1 MSLFG
6 LDEMYNELLLEAKS
20 PEEIK
25 KILEYQFVQGKGVPQ
40 EILDKIFKI
49 DPTKKKSY
57 TKWVLMQWDNE
68 KDNIIQSLRD
78 GHLQDMFKYFQE
90 RANTGLNLLGM
101 KSFEEAMRVVPRAE
115 KDPIFTPIPENEK
128 DDPKNDFDIVYDS
141 PEWRIAVPHTWQAD
155 EKLGKGCK
163 WCTAGAYG
171 NGKRYFETY
180 SGYGPL
186 WVNFDKRKSEIGWG
200 NNIEYPYTRY
210 QFCFEYGSRGEMMD
224 SRDDRVD
231 FDKMDIPEDVIEFYE
246 SKESFYGDILRGTMD
261 DEASWERYSNERYE
275 HTILLRE
282 PVFGHTALRLMPT
295 FNEDMPRVQ
304 DEDPYE
310 MYDEGDEHDSIDGV
324 QYPDESYIYDKCEG
338 YNMVVMKAD
347 GWDGEELN
355 VYFEEYRYHGWRW
368 TGVNAGVYQ
377 SCENGKF
384 FADEYFDDFYFVLAS
399 NPHGIMISEHPFK
412 NMGSVG
418 EAKIINI
425 KNMPAEYQNGI
436 WVMVEHGEDM
446 YGLLFADPNEKKV
459 KLIVANDKPKEEIF
473 TINKDER
480 GYYIEGLFK
489 NYWLDPLYDGDE
501 GDGKQH
507 LEIEYFLSDKNYV
520 IVKQENKKSYSRKWL
535 YGLYDLNKKE
545 LLLKDANEV
554 EELYDGVCASYDG
567 YSILYDYK
575 SRKPLTRP
583 FINGARVMN
592 GPLLYSYVDAKT
604 GEHYI
609 YDDYHKKEH
618 GPFGYVGQCLN
629 NDNLV
634 VVEMPDET
642 DWVYVFD
649 VDTDNFVST
658 EAYINVSPFNPH
670 LCLCKC
676 MDSKCYVV
684 DAKTFRKIYE
694 VKDLSTPHCLI
705 EYGPLLSVYAFITP
719 DEKYNLISAKYG
731 VLLPEDVDKIQRFN
745 ANCNVIPFIKND
757 RWFYLLVN
765 EKEKSIL
772 PSTQGIPC
780 SNILTRQKIS
790 MSHNGYVNHIEI
802 TIVLNSK
809 YYEVTYSP
817 YKNEI
822 LSIEDHHILGPKGPI
837 NTEVSP
843 EIISQIEQLFFPNK
857 TQVAEQFKNILNRM
871 NDL

>member
-40 EILDKIFKI
+40 MILDKIFEI
-49 DPTKKKSY
+49 DPTKKKTY
-57 TKWVLMQWDNE
+57 TKWVLMQWGNE
-68 KDNIIQSLRD
+68 KDNIMQSLRD

-101 KSFEEAMRVVPRAE
+101 KSFEEAMNIVPRAE
-115 KDPIFTPIPENEK
+115 KDPIFTPIPEDEK
-128 DDPKNDFDIVYDS
+128 DDPKNDFEIVYDS
-141 PEWRIAVPHTWQAD
+141 PEWRIALTNTWQAN

-200 NNIEYPYTRY
+200 DNIEYPYTRY

-224 SRDDRVD
+224 SRDDRVN
-231 FDKMDIPEDVIEFYE
+231 FDEIDIPEDVIEFYE

-261 DEASWERYSNERYE
+261 DESAWERYSNERYE
-275 HTILLRE
+275 RTILLRE
-282 PVFGHTALRLMPT
+282 PVLGNTALRLMPT
-295 FNEDMPRVQ
+295 FNEDTPRVQ
-304 DEDPYE
+304 AEDPYE

-347 GWDGEELN
+347 GWNGDEEFN
-355 VYFEEYRYHGWRW
+355 VYFEDNKYHGWRW
-368 TGVNAGVYQ
+368 TGLNAAVYQ

-399 NPHGIMISEHPFK
+399 NPYNVIKIDHPFK

-418 EAKIINI
+418 EANIINI
-425 KNMPAEYQNGI
+425 ENMPAEYQNGI
-436 WVMVEHGEDM
+436 WVMVEHGENM
-446 YGLLFADPNEKKV
+446 YGLLFADPNEREV
-459 KLIVANDKPKEEIF
+459 KLIVANDKPKGEIF

-489 NYWLDPLYDGDE
+489 NYWLKKLSDGDK

-507 LEIEYFLSDKNYV
+507 LEIEYFLDDKNYA
-520 IVKQENKKSYSRKWL
+520 IVKYKKAIGGLSYMP
-535 YGLYDLNKKE
+535 YGLYDLARKE
-545 LLLKDANEV
+545 LLIKDAKEI
-554 EELYDGVCASYDG
+554 EELYDGVCVSYDG
-567 YSILYDYK
+567 YSILYDYNL
-575 SRKPLTRP
+575 RKPLTRP

-609 YDDYHKKEH
+609 YDDYHRKEH

-629 NDNLV
+629 KDNLV
-634 VVEMPDET
+634 IVEMPGEA

-649 VDTDNFVST
+649 IDTDNFVST
-658 EAYINVSPFNPH
+658 EAYINVTAFNPH

-694 VKDLSTPHCLI
+694 VKDLSTPYCLF
-705 EYGPLLSVYAFITP
+705 EFGPLYSVYAFITP
-719 DEKYNLISAKYG
+719 DGKYNLISAKYG

-745 ANCNVIPFIKND
+745 ANCDVIPFIKNN

-765 EKEKSIL
+765 EKEKNIL

-780 SNILTRQKIS
+780 NNILTQKIS
-790 MSHNGYVNHIEI
+790 MTHNGFVNHLEM
-802 TIVLNSK
+802 TIDLNSK
-809 YYEVTYSP
+809 HYEVIYSP

-822 LSIEDHHILGPKGPI
+822 LSIEDHKTWGPQGPI

-843 EIISQIEQLFFPNK
+843 EIISQIKQLFFPDK
-857 TQVAEQFKNILNRM
+857 TQVAEQFKNIMNRM
-871 NDL
+871 NNL

>member
-68 KDNIIQSLRD
+68 KDNIMQSLRD

-180 SGYGPL
+180 SSYGPL
-186 WVNFDKRKSEIGWG
+186 WVNFDKRKNEIGWG

-347 GWDGEELN
+347 GWNGEELN

-399 NPHGIMISEHPFK
+399 NPYSIMISEHPFK

-446 YGLLFADPNEKKV
+446 YGLLFADPNEREV
-459 KLIVANDKPKEEIF
+459 KLIVANDKPKEEVF

-480 GYYIEGLFK
+480 GYYIEGVFK
-489 NYWLDPLYDGDE
+489 NYWIKKLPDGDK
-501 GDGKQH
+501 GDEKQN
-507 LEIEYFLSDKNYV
+507 LEIEYFLSNKNYV
-520 IVKQENKKSYSRKWL
+520 IVKYKNAIDGLSYL
-535 YGLYDLNKKE
+535 PYGLYDLTRKE
-545 LLLKDANEV
+545 LLIKDAKEI
-554 EELYDGVCASYDG
+554 EEMYDGVYVSYDD
-567 YSILYDYK
+567 SAFLYDYEH
-575 SRKPLTRP
+575 RRPLTRP
-583 FINGARVMN
+583 FKNGARVMN
-592 GPLLYSYVDAKT
+592 GPLLYSYVDTKT
-604 GEHYI
+604 GEYYI
-609 YDDYHKKEH
+609 YDDYHNKEH

-634 VVEMPDET
+634 TVQPLNEPKCRRI
-642 DWVYVFD
+642 FNI
-649 VDTDNFVST
+649 DTDNFTT
-658 EAYINVSPFNPH
+658 EDRYQSIGPVNSYITVCQLLDNS
-670 LCLCKC
+670 
-676 MDSKCYVV
+676 CYLL
-684 DAKTFRKIYE
+684 DAKRNKKIC
-694 VKDLSTPHCLI
+694 DIGQTTI
-705 EYGPLLSVYAFITP
+705 IPLCDISPLDSVYVFKTT
-719 DEKYNLISAKYG
+719 DEKYNMVSARYG
-731 VLLPEDVDKIQRFN
+731 VILPQNVEEIRAFNDNCYVFPIINNGKRFYSMVTEDAKT
-745 ANCNVIPFIKND
+745 
-757 RWFYLLVN
+757 
-765 EKEKSIL
+765 IL
-772 PSTQGIPC
+772 PSQQGIP
-780 SNILTRQKIS
+780 SKFIVSEKVYMTY
-790 MSHNGYVNHIEI
+790 NGMIRYIEI
-802 TIVLNSK
+802 SLQIDFRLYV
-809 YYEVTYSP
+809 VQYSP
-817 YKNEI
+817 EENKI
-822 LSIEDHHILGPKGPI
+822 LSIKDHTQWTTKGPVEPDI
-837 NTEVSP
+837 DP
-843 EIISQIEQLFFPNK
+843 KIISQIEQMFFPDK
-857 TQVAEQFKNILNRM
+857 AQISEQFKNILNRM

>member
-40 EILDKIFKI
+40 EILDKIFEI

-57 TKWVLMQWDNE
+57 TKWVLMQWGNE
-68 KDNIIQSLRD
+68 KDNIMQSLRD

-128 DDPKNDFDIVYDS
+128 DDPKNDYEIVYDS
-141 PEWRIAVPHTWQAD
+141 PEWRIALTNTWQAN

-171 NGKRYFETY
+171 NGKRYFDSY
-180 SGYGPL
+180 SSYGPL

-200 NNIEYPYTRY
+200 DNIEYPYTRY

-224 SRDDRVD
+224 SRDDRVN
-231 FDKMDIPEDVIEFYE
+231 FEEMDIPESVIEFYE
-246 SKESFYGDILRGTMD
+246 SKKSFYGDILRGTMD

-282 PVFGHTALRLMPT
+282 PIFGNTALRLMPT

-310 MYDEGDEHDSIDGV
+310 MYDEGDEHDSIDGI
-324 QYPDESYIYDKCEG
+324 QYPDESYIYDECEG
-338 YNMVVMKAD
+338 YNMAVMKAD
-347 GWDGEELN
+347 GWNGEEELN
-355 VYFEEYRYHGWRW
+355 VYFEEYKYHGWRW
-368 TGVNAGVYQ
+368 TGLNAGVYQ

-399 NPHGIMISEHPFK
+399 NPHNIMKIEQPFR
-412 NMGSVG
+412 NLGSVG

-459 KLIVANDKPKEEIF
+459 KLIVANDKPKEEVF

-507 LEIEYFLSDKNYV
+507 LEITYFLGNKNYV
-520 IVKQENKKSYSRKWL
+520 IVVQENKKSYSRKWL

-545 LLLKDANEV
+545 LLLKDAKEI
-554 EELYDGVCASYDG
+554 EEMFDGVYVSYDD
-567 YSILYDYK
+567 YDILYDYEH
-575 SRKPLTRP
+575 RRPLTRP
-583 FINGARVMN
+583 FKNGSRVMN
-592 GPLLYSYVDAKT
+592 GPLLYSYVDVKT

-629 NDNLV
+629 KDNLV
-634 VVEMPDET
+634 IVQPLNEPDCRRIFNI
-642 DWVYVFD
+642 DA
-649 VDTDNFVST
+649 DNFTT
-658 EAYINVSPFNPH
+658 EDKYQYIEPINPYIATCQLLDNSYYLLDTKRNKKICDIGQKTIAPLCDISP
-670 LCLCKC
+670 L
-676 MDSKCYVV
+676 D
-684 DAKTFRKIYE
+684 
-694 VKDLSTPHCLI
+694 
-705 EYGPLLSVYAFITP
+705 SVYLFKTT
-719 DEKYNLISAKYG
+719 DEKYNMVSARYG
-731 VLLPEDVDKIQRFN
+731 VILPQNVDEIRTFEDNCYVFPFMNNGKRFYSMVTEDN
-745 ANCNVIPFIKND
+745 KT
-757 RWFYLLVN
+757 
-765 EKEKSIL
+765 IL
-772 PSTQGIPC
+772 PSQQGIP
-780 SNILTRQKIS
+780 SKFIVSEKVYMTYSGMVR
-790 MSHNGYVNHIEI
+790 YIEI
-802 TIVLNSK
+802 TLGIDFRLYV
-809 YYEVTYSP
+809 VQYSP
-817 YKNEI
+817 EENKI
-822 LSIEDHHILGPKGPI
+822 LSIKDHTQWTTKGPVEPDI
-837 NTEVSP
+837 DP
-843 EIISQIEQLFFPNK
+843 KIISQIEQMFFPDK
-857 TQVAEQFKNILNRM
+857 AQIAEQFKNIMNRM